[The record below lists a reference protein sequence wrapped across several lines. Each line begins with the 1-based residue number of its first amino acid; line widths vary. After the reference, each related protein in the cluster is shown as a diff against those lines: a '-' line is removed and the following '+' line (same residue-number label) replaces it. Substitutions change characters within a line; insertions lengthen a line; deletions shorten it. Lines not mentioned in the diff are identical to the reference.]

1 MKSTGIV
8 RSLDSVG
15 RVVLPMEIRK
25 EFELFGE
32 DSRVEIFLNEDQIVL
47 NKYKPNCIFR
57 GSEKNLTDFEGK
69 KICQKCVFKISSM

>member
-32 DSRVEIFLNEDQIVL
+32 DSRVEIFLDEDQIVL
-47 NKYKPNCIFR
+47 
-57 GSEKNLTDFEGK
+57 KNISRIAFSAEVK
-69 KICQKCVFKISSM
+69 KI

>member
-32 DSRVEIFLNEDQIVL
+32 DSRVEIF
-47 NKYKPNCIFR
+47 C
-57 GSEKNLTDFEGK
+57 GSEKNLSDFEGK
-69 KICQKCVFKISSM
+69 KICQRCVFKISSM

>member
-32 DSRVEIFLNEDQIVL
+32 DSRVEIFLNEDH
-47 NKYKPNCIFR
+47 
-57 GSEKNLTDFEGK
+57 
-69 KICQKCVFKISSM
+69 